1 MIGLSGHWLSYIRGM
16 ERRKGD
22 SGDCYSFLMCIF
34 VKRLSGIL
42 ICLSLCFVMEILE
55 TLPEKE

>member
-34 VKRLSGIL
+34 VERLSGIL
-42 ICLSLCFVMEILE
+42 ICLSLFCDGDLRDL
-55 TLPEKE
+55 T

>member
-22 SGDCYSFLMCIF
+22 SGDCYSFLMCIICEK
-34 VKRLSGIL
+34 VKRYFD
-42 ICLSLCFVMEILE
+42 LSLSVL
-55 TLPEKE
+55 